1 MSESFNF
8 FDDIYSDATI
18 VVHESETMNN
28 RKPEVFAVIPIQ
40 CDLSSDSEEFGKA
53 LDSAVNGLRH
63 AYSFHPDTYVTV
75 TVIRRHSYLNM

>member
-28 RKPEVFAVIPIQ
+28 RKPEVFAVINFR
-40 CDLSSDSEEFGKA
+40 CDFSSDSEEFDKA
-53 LDSAVNGLRH
+53 LKSTVDGLRH
-63 AYSFHPDTYVTV
+63 AYSFYPDTYITV
-75 TVIRRHSYLNM
+75 TLIRRHSYLNM